1 MRLAIGKES
10 AMDKQLEHDFE
21 VLVRMVA
28 PNLIDVE
35 PDEETSRNFGFFL
48 YQTIDSIIE
57 ALRQHDFNE
66 DTSDEIIT
74 MCDSLA
80 EKFTKKVPPT
90 S

>member
-1 MRLAIGKES
+1 MPQPTSVNPI
-10 AMDKQLEHDFE
+10 EHDD
-21 VLVRMVA
+21 
-28 PNLIDVE
+28 IDVE
-35 PDEETSRNFGFFL
+35 PDEETARNFGFFL
-48 YQTIDSIIE
+48 YHTIDSIIE
-57 ALRQHDFNE
+57 SIRQHDFNE